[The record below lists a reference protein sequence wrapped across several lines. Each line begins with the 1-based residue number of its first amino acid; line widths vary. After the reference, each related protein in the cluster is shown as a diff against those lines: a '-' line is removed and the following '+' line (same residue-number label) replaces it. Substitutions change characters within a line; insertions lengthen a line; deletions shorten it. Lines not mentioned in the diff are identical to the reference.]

1 MANQNNSNNQSVV
14 NKFNVTFGV
23 RGYDAIPANAAVLLN
38 ERKMRI
44 DGEMKSVT
52 EFMAIEGVKSTK
64 NTDLLLPVLAIMLA
78 DARTRGGFASEFKV
92 VAVGSSKV
100 ETKLTAKSA
109 FTKWLKG
116 NVVYKSNTQGDLNK
130 ALVLDEGLYL
140 RNTALKVTEKQP
152 IYTATG
158 DTLRVL
164 MFKTAEAITKQATMF
179 KDIVG
184 TAKSIFDT
192 AYATPAE
199 NKPKADESK
208 PKRQRKSKA
217 DATSDKAAA

>member
-1 MANQNNSNNQSVV
+1 MAKQQNNSQSVAT
-14 NKFNVTFGV
+14 KFNVTFGV
-23 RGYDAIPANAAVLLN
+23 RGYDTIPANAAVLLN

-52 EFMAIEGVKSTK
+52 EFMAVEGVKSTK
-64 NTDLLLPVLAIMLA
+64 NTDLVLPVLAIMLA
-78 DARTRGGFASEFKV
+78 DARTRGGFANDFKV
-92 VAVGSSKV
+92 CVVGSQKV

-116 NVVYKSNTQGDLNK
+116 NVIYKSNSNGELNK

-140 RNTALKVTEKQP
+140 RNTALRVTERQP
-152 IYTATG
+152 IYEAKG

-164 MFKTAEAITKQATMF
+164 LFKTAEAITKQATMF

-184 TAKSIFDT
+184 QAKSIFNA
-192 AYATPAE
+192 AYTTEKPAE
-199 NKPKADESK
+199 E
-208 PKRQRKSKA
+208 Q
-217 DATSDKAAA
+217 AAA

>member
-1 MANQNNSNNQSVV
+1 MAKTANNKQSVAS
-14 NKFNVTFGV
+14 KFNVTFGV

-52 EFMAIEGVKSTK
+52 EFMAVEGVKSTK

-78 DARTRGGFASEFKV
+78 DARTRGGFANDFKV
-92 VAVGSSKV
+92 VVVGSSKV

-116 NVVYKSNTQGDLNK
+116 NCVYKSNSAGELNK
-130 ALVLDEGLYL
+130 ALVLDEGLFL
-140 RNTALKVTEKQP
+140 RNTALRVTDKQP

-199 NKPKADESK
+199 SK
-208 PKRQRKSKA
+208 PKKPATQPSKP
-217 DATSDKAAA
+217 ATNQPAA

>member
-1 MANQNNSNNQSVV
+1 MAKTNSNNQQSSAT
-14 NKFNVTFGV
+14 KFNVTFGV

-44 DGEMKSVT
+44 DGELRQVT

-64 NTDLLLPVLAIMLA
+64 TTDLLVPVLAVMLA
-78 DARTRGGFASEFKV
+78 DARTRGGFASDFKI
-92 VAVGSSKV
+92 VAVGSQKV

-116 NVVYKSNTQGDLNK
+116 NVVYKSNSQGELNK

-152 IYTATG
+152 IYSAKG
-158 DTLRVL
+158 DVLRVL
-164 MFKTAEAITKQATMF
+164 MHKTAEAITQQANMF
-179 KDIVG
+179 SDIIG
-184 TAKSIFDT
+184 EARSIFT
-192 AYATPAE
+192 ATYV
-199 NKPKADESK
+199 ESK
-208 PKRQRKSKA
+208 PKSKPE
-217 DATSDKAAA
+217 TKQGAAA